1 MNDEQKFYYEVK
13 NGESV
18 TRFLHSD
25 VILTPIHSEKDIIV
39 AEVGMVEDYFDVEYP
54 IRRDFLKDRLEK
66 TVDYQAVATPH
77 VYSAFEGEDVN
88 FSAFI
93 STPHHLA
100 CYTKTYFVCDDDETQ
115 PFEFK
120 TGGGAR
126 IWVNQELA
134 FAFNPF
140 TRNKPQTISLVL
152 NFTKGVNEIVIY
164 FDDLAERDT
173 TYIFQLK
180 YRGQRSLK
188 GFIPLD
194 YDVNKL
200 CEAETLLEQLYAE
213 RDCFKTGQITI
224 INPAYQN
231 KQNWIKELSIRI
243 NPKVLVTPDDVQD
256 GNITE
261 FKINDFAVAI
271 DSESITL
278 GDVSE
283 FPAAGLTKCE
293 FGVTMPNGAVVRKLL
308 TFTVYHQV
316 NFAQKIIGETL
327 AERKRESLEYFG
339 ALDLDDVNVG
349 LIKLL
354 LEKELAGDE
363 FTSIFSLIE
372 AKGDCADFVLVPL
385 LAVLT
390 KYTEKFSAE
399 MQARIKELSLNF
411 RYWIDEPGNDVMW
424 YFSENHALLFHV
436 SQYFA
441 GHLYPEALFTES
453 NLIGEQVKELG
464 KLRLEKWFEDFFKYG
479 FSEWNSITY
488 LPIDLIG
495 FFSLY
500 IAAPDANILA
510 LAKKGID
517 VTLEI
522 AALHLHHGAMSST
535 YGRVYE
541 HNLKTTPL
549 GEMTNLTKV
558 MWGEGYFNN
567 ALRATALFSI
577 SDYEPS
583 QHLERYINLASTE
596 SLTAEYM
603 QGLNRVQTYQYKT
616 ADYSLASCINYK
628 AFKKGHQQHMMNVSL
643 GNSNTHFWINHP
655 GEYRFSGEGRPSFW
669 AGNGYMPLIFQ
680 YQNVLLM
687 EYHNPDGIPFIHL
700 YLPTWDFDL
709 IENHGNWL
717 FLKKDDGYTAIY
729 FANGYQVT
737 DVGAVAK
744 REVKSFGKTH
754 HVVVRCGSKFENGSF
769 EQFIGNISKSKVA
782 TDSAFEYYDYQN
794 GLFQVKNGAFYR
806 NNAEITYNASY
817 DKKIEIGVRMNDE
830 RNTVG

>member
-1 MNDEQKFYYEVK
+1 MSEEQKFYYDVRT
-13 NGESV
+13 GESI

-25 VILTPIHSEKDIIV
+25 VVLTPVHAQKDVIV
-39 AEVGMVEDYFDVEYP
+39 AEVGMVEDYFDVQYP
-54 IRRDFLKDRLEK
+54 VRRDFLKERLGK
-66 TVDYQAVATPH
+66 TIDYRPVEMKN
-77 VYSAFEGEDVN
+77 VYSSFEGEDVN

-100 CYTKTYFVCDDDETQ
+100 CYAKTYFLCDNDETQ

-126 IWVNQELA
+126 IWVNQQLA
-134 FAFNPF
+134 FAFDPF
-140 TRNKPQTISLVL
+140 TRNKPQSTLLEL
-152 NFTKGVNEIVIY
+152 NFTKGVNEVVIY

-180 YRGQRSLK
+180 YLGTNPLK
-188 GFIPLD
+188 GFIPLT
-194 YDVNKL
+194 YDANQL
-200 CEAETLLEQLYAE
+200 NDAEHFLQQLYPE
-213 RDCFKTGQITI
+213 RDCFLSGDITI
-224 INPAYQN
+224 INPSSEN
-231 KQNWIKELSIRI
+231 KQTWIDELAIRI
-243 NPKVLVTPDDVQD
+243 NPKSLVTPDDVQD

-261 FKINDFAVAI
+261 FKINDFTVNA
-271 DSESITL
+271 DSELISL
-278 GDVSE
+278 GKVSE

-293 FGVTMPNGAVVRKLL
+293 FGITMPDGAVVRKLL
-308 TFTVYHQV
+308 TFTVYDQAK
-316 NFAQKIIGETL
+316 FADKIAGATL
-327 AERKRESLEYFG
+327 AERKKESLEYF
-339 ALDLDDVNVG
+339 ASLDLDDVNVG

-354 LEKELAGDE
+354 LGKKMTGNE
-363 FTSIFSLIE
+363 FTSIFELIE

-385 LAVLT
+385 LAVLIKHT
-390 KYTEKFSAE
+390 DKFPVA
-399 MQARIKELSLNF
+399 MQAKIKDLSLKF

-436 SQYFA
+436 AQYFA
-441 GHLYPEALFTES
+441 GHLYPNDHFTES
-453 NLIGEQVKELG
+453 GLIGSKVKELG
-464 KLRLEKWFEDFFKYG
+464 KLRLEKWFDDFFKYG

-500 IAAPDANILA
+500 IAAPDADILA

-549 GEMTNLTKV
+549 GEMTNLAKV
-558 MWGEGYFNN
+558 LWGEGYFNN

-577 SDYEPS
+577 SDYEPPAR
-583 QHLERYINLASTE
+583 LERYITLKADE

-603 QGLNRVQTYQYKT
+603 QGINQVQTYQYKT

-655 GEYRFSGEGRPSFW
+655 GERRFSGEGRPSYW
-669 AGNGYMPLIFQ
+669 AGNGYMPLIYQ

-687 EYHNPDGIPFIHL
+687 EYQNPDGLEFIHL
-700 YLPTWDFDL
+700 YLPTWDLDAVVTRD
-709 IENHGNWL
+709 NWL
-717 FLKKDDGYTAIY
+717 FLQKDEGYTGIY
-729 FANGYQVT
+729 FANGYQMT

-744 REVKSFGKTH
+744 REVKSFGENH
-754 HVVVRCGSKFENGSF
+754 HLVVRCGSQFENGSF
-769 EQFIGNISKSKVA
+769 DQFIENICNSTVVI
-782 TDSAFEYYDYQN
+782 DEVFEYQDYQN
-794 GLFQVKNGAFYR
+794 GLFQLKNGAFYL
-806 NNAEITYNASY
+806 NESEITYNASY
-817 DKKIEIGVRMNDE
+817 EKKIEIGVRANDE
-830 RNTVG
+830 GNIVR